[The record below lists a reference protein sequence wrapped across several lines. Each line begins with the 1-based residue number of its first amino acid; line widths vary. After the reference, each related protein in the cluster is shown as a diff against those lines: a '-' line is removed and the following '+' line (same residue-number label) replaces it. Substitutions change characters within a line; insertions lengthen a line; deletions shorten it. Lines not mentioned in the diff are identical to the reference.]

1 MSLRLFLSAD
11 LAGSTAFKQNN
22 LALDWQLFFK
32 GFYNQLPAYV
42 DKEFAL
48 DQHRLALWKTVGDEI
63 VFSAELKSAR
73 DAGRMIKAFQRGA
86 ARYRKEITH
95 PPRGLDLKCA
105 GWTAGFPLGN
115 LVVLLEGEGG
125 AVDYIGPGMDIGFR
139 LVKEASPRRLML
151 SVELAYI
158 LSLPDFPDPAIRVG
172 RSVELKGVGKGH
184 RYPALW
190 LDCFSAGPCE
200 GWDQLELDE
209 EALRGVPRQPADKD
223 KLHAFCRAW
232 LKTMGDPFMLPFIE
246 DDPQLNIFPDRY
258 EELKSALEVGTQ
270 SLPPH
275 TLEEKAAEEMGDS
288 ESLLGNLALLR
299 GDYSPDTPD

>member
-42 DKEFAL
+42 DKEFAV
-48 DQHRLALWKTVGDEI
+48 DAHRLALWKTVGDEI
-63 VFSAELKSAR
+63 VFSAELKSAG
-73 DAGRMIKAFQRGA
+73 DAGRMIEAFQRGA
-86 ARYRKEITH
+86 ARYRKEITN

-115 LVVLLEGEGG
+115 LEVLLEGDGG
-125 AVDYIGPGMDIGFR
+125 VVDYIGPGMDIGFR

-158 LSLPDFPDPAIRVG
+158 LSLPDFPAPAIRVG

-190 LDCFSAGPCE
+190 LDCFSGQSCGA
-200 GWDQLELDE
+200 WDRLELDE
-209 EALRGVPRQPADKD
+209 ELLRGVPRVPAGQEE
-223 KLHAFCRAW
+223 LHAFCRAW
-232 LKTMGDPFMLPFIE
+232 LTTIGDPFMLPFI
-246 DDPQLNIFPDRY
+246 DHDPYLNIFPDRY
-258 EELKSALEVGTQ
+258 EELKAALESGTQ

-275 TLEEKAAEEMGDS
+275 TLDEKAAEDTGDS
-288 ESLLGNLALLR
+288 ESFLGNLTLPN
-299 GDYSPDTPD
+299 DHDSPETPD